1 MVHKTYFDTGWGILS
16 YFKYFFLSG
25 AGISVIQSNKTG
37 AFLSIAGMGL
47 VAYTLGWVWYNF
59 YFAEIQNDINNQ
71 VNPFV
76 DQMLEMKDKLK

>member
-1 MVHKTYFDTGWGILS
+1 
-16 YFKYFFLSG
+16 
-25 AGISVIQSNKTG
+25 
-37 AFLSIAGMGL
+37 MGL